1 MAMLPR
7 PLRDEGR
14 EKGANALGTMVRV
27 HIQLIACNVYYDQKE
42 MPNKAKTY
50 RQEGAVFSW
59 TGSLYILFGLV
70 IPI

>member
-1 MAMLPR
+1 MAMLPH

-14 EKGANALGTMVRV
+14 EKGALGTMVRL

-42 MPNKAKTY
+42 VPNKAKTY

-70 IPI
+70 ILI

>member
-1 MAMLPR
+1 MAILQS
-7 PLRDEGR
+7 PLQGEER
-14 EKGANALGTMVRV
+14 EKGANSLGSMVRL

-42 MPNKAKTY
+42 MPNKVKTY